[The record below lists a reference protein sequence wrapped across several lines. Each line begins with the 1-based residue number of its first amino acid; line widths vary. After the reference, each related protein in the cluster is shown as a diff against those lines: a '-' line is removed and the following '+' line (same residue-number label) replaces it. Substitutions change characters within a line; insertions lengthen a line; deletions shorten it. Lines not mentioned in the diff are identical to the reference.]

1 VNELAPHHPTA
12 RRGDHV
18 SHGLGAWRRRNLWL
32 TLGAL
37 GVVYGDIGTS
47 PLYAVRQS
55 VLATGGTMPMP
66 IAVMGA
72 ISLIFWSLLIV
83 VTGKYI
89 CFVLQAHNRGEGG
102 SLALAALA
110 HRSPDLPRWL
120 KTLIS
125 GSAVLG
131 LSLFFG
137 EALLTPATT
146 VLSAVE
152 GLRVEEPALEPLIL
166 PLSLII
172 LIGLFAI
179 QSRGTGKIGRMLGP
193 IILVWF
199 IAIGL
204 LGVRAIIQ
212 TPDILWAINPAYGI
226 VLFVIDPHVA
236 FISLGSVVL
245 AVTGSEALFADIG
258 HFGAKP
264 IRMAWLYV
272 VLPGLVLNYF
282 GQGAV
287 ILQNPANL
295 ENPFFLLAAGGLH
308 YPMVVLATL
317 ASIIASQAVITA
329 VFSITKQAVQLGLLP
344 RMEVRHTSAT
354 EFGQIYVPRA
364 NALLMAGVIAI
375 VLIFKSSDALTNA
388 YGLAVTGVFVISTF
402 LVTIVALQQWKWKP
416 WVVVMV
422 FGTFGIVDLAF
433 FSSALTKFVYGAWL
447 PVFIAAIALMF
458 MNTWRVGR
466 RVLADKVYGSGL
478 QIDTFLDSMEKPPMR
493 VAGTAIFITPRL
505 DEVPGALLHNMKHNK
520 VLHERVIFLRV
531 DVQDVPFVPYEKRLS
546 VEKLGKGFYTV
557 EVHYGF
563 FQTLDV
569 PQALEGARS
578 YGLSID
584 VDTTTFFIRRETL
597 VPARVSAMT
606 KWRTKMFIK
615 LYESALEAAQF
626 YRLPPGRV
634 VELGSQTEI

>member
-1 VNELAPHHPTA
+1 MAPRHPVA
-12 RRGDHV
+12 HRGEHV
-18 SHGLGAWRRRNLWL
+18 SHGLGAWRRRNFWL

-55 VLATGGTMPMP
+55 VLATGGAMPMP
-66 IAVMGA
+66 VAVMGA
-72 ISLIFWSLLIV
+72 ISLIFWSLIIV
-83 VTGKYI
+83 VTIKYI
-89 CFVLQAHNRGEGG
+89 CFVLRAHNRGEGG

-110 HRSPDLPRWL
+110 HRSPDLPRWI
-120 KTLIS
+120 KSLIS
-125 GSAVLG
+125 GAAVLG

-137 EALLTPATT
+137 EALLTPAIT
-146 VLSAVE
+146 VLAAVE

-166 PLSLII
+166 PISLLI

-179 QSRGTGKIGRMLGP
+179 QSRGTGKLGRMLGP

-199 IAIGL
+199 IAIGV
-204 LGVRAIIQ
+204 LGLRAIIE
-212 TPDILWAINPAYGI
+212 TPDILWAVNPAYGV

-236 FISLGSVVL
+236 FIALGSVVL
-245 AVTGSEALFADIG
+245 AVTGSEALFADLG

-264 IRMAWLYV
+264 IRIAWLYV
-272 VLPGLVLNYF
+272 VLPALVLNYF

-287 ILQNPANL
+287 ILQDPANL
-295 ENPFFLLAAGGLH
+295 ANPFFILSAGFLH

-364 NALLMAGVIAI
+364 NALLLAGVIAI
-375 VLIFKSSDALTNA
+375 VLIFKSSDALSNA

-402 LVTIVALQQWKWKP
+402 LVTIVALKQWKWKL
-416 WVVVMV
+416 WVVVAV
-422 FGTFGIVDLAF
+422 FGTFATVDIAF
-433 FSSALTKFVYGAWL
+433 FSSTLTKLMQGAWL
-447 PVFIAAIALMF
+447 PVFIAVVALMF
-458 MNTWRVGR
+458 MNIWRIGR
-466 RVLADKVYGSGL
+466 RVLAEKVYGSGL
-478 QIDTFLDSMEKPPMR
+478 SIDTFLDSMEKPPLR

-505 DEVPGALLHNMKHNK
+505 DEVPGALLHNMKHNR

-531 DVQDVPFVPYEKRLS
+531 DVQDVPFVPHDKRLT
-546 VEKLGKGFYTV
+546 VNKLGKGFYSV

-563 FQTLDV
+563 FQSPDV
-569 PQALEGARS
+569 PQALEGARA

-597 VPARVSAMT
+597 VPARVSAMA
-606 KWRTKMFIK
+606 KWRTKLFIR
-615 LYESALEAAQF
+615 LYASALEAAQF

>member
-1 VNELAPHHPTA
+1 MAPRHPSA
-12 RRGDHV
+12 QRGEHAQ
-18 SHGLGAWRRRNLWL
+18 GLGAWRRRHLWL

-66 IAVMGA
+66 VAVMGA
-72 ISLIFWSLLIV
+72 ISLIFWSLMIV
-83 VTGKYI
+83 VTGKYV
-89 CFVLQAHNRGEGG
+89 CFVLRAHNRGEGG

-137 EALLTPATT
+137 EALLTPAIT
-146 VLSAVE
+146 VLAAVE
-152 GLRVEEPALEPLIL
+152 GLRVEEPALEALIL
-166 PLSLII
+166 PISLAI
-172 LIGLFAI
+172 LFGLFAI
-179 QSRGTGKIGRMLGP
+179 QSRGTGRIGRMLGP

-199 IAIGL
+199 IAIGG
-204 LGVRAIIQ
+204 LGLRAIIE
-212 TPDILWAINPAYGI
+212 TPEILWAINPAYGV

-236 FISLGSVVL
+236 FLSLGAIVL

-258 HFGAKP
+258 HFGARP
-264 IRMAWLYV
+264 IRLAWLYV

-282 GQGAV
+282 GQGAA
-287 ILQNPANL
+287 ILRDPANL
-295 ENPFFLLAAGGLH
+295 ENPFFILAAGGLH

-344 RMEVRHTSAT
+344 RMEIRHTSAT

-364 NALLMAGVIAI
+364 NALLLAGVIAI
-375 VLIFKSSDALTNA
+375 VLIFKSSDALSNA

-402 LVTIVALQQWKWKP
+402 LVTIVALRQWKWKP
-416 WVVVMV
+416 WVVVGV
-422 FGTFGIVDLAF
+422 FGLFGIIDLAF
-433 FSSALTKFVYGAWL
+433 FSSTLTKFVQGAWL
-447 PVFIAAIALMF
+447 PIFIAAIALMF
-458 MNTWRVGR
+458 MNTWRIGR
-466 RVLADKVYGSGL
+466 RVLADKVYGTGL

-493 VAGTAIFITPRL
+493 VAGTAVFITPRL
-505 DEVPGALLHNMKHNK
+505 DEVPGALLHNMKHNR

-531 DVQDVPFVPYEKRLS
+531 DVQDVPFVPYEKRLT
-546 VEKLGKGFYTV
+546 VNKLGKGFYTV

-563 FQTLDV
+563 FQTPDV
-569 PQALEGARS
+569 PQALEGARA

-597 VPARVSAMT
+597 VQARVSAMS

-615 LYESALEAAQF
+615 LYQSSLEAAQF